1 MEIPNAR
8 FMHANQV
15 ELQKIFGYR
24 PGRDLRLPILALV
37 EEKVERQRLSTAG
50 SDQIYLN
57 VFTPSEPAES

>member
-1 MEIPNAR
+1 
-8 FMHANQV
+8 MHANQV

-37 EEKVERQRLSTAG
+37 EEKVERDRLKATG

-57 VFTPSEPAES
+57 VFNPAEQA

>member
-37 EEKVERQRLSTAG
+37 EEKSERARLAATG

-57 VFTPSEPAES
+57 VFQPAQE